1 MVKKGSFFAR
11 IADRFRS
18 GSGLRVDE
26 GRSAPGAQPART
38 TVTAVNRVEPRAGSS
53 ELAGASPPSASL
65 PSTGM
70 PGDVKSTRRLNEREE
85 AMVAVSGHF
94 QELAALLRGV
104 HNRLDTQLGR
114 IADATG
120 AMHQLPALSQQ
131 QLETLH
137 GLAEQLERQNQL
149 GEQIAR
155 SVQVLPEMTQKVE
168 QALQRAAQSD
178 ERTAATIVEFRATM
192 DRVHASMSRMV
203 GHTEQQAES
212 TRQLAAQR
220 EDSLR
225 SLTSGLEAAQKES
238 VRELR
243 ETADQGLASLRRSH
257 EDQSTR
263 MQRLVK
269 EHAGWNKAL
278 FAVLGV
284 VALGVVALVIVQ
296 LTR

>member
-18 GSGLRVDE
+18 GSGVRVDE
-26 GRSAPGAQPART
+26 GRNVPGAQPARA
-38 TVTAVNRVEPRAGSS
+38 TVTPVNRVEPRAGSS
-53 ELAGASPPSASL
+53 DLPAAGL
-65 PSTGM
+65 PSTGLA
-70 PGDVKSTRRLNEREE
+70 GDVKSTRKLSEREE

-94 QELAALLRGV
+94 QELATLLRGV
-104 HNRLDTQLGR
+104 HSRLDTQLGR

-120 AMHQLPALSQQ
+120 AMQQLPALSQQ
-131 QLETLH
+131 QLEMLH
-137 GLAEQLERQNQL
+137 GLAEQLERQNHL

-168 QALQRAAQSD
+168 QALQRAAQTD
-178 ERTAATIVEFRATM
+178 ERTAATIAEFRSTM

-203 GHTEQQAES
+203 GHSEQQAES

-243 ETADQGLASLRRSH
+243 EAADQGLASLRRSH

-278 FAVLGV
+278 FAVLGA
-284 VALGVVALVIVQ
+284 VAIGVIALVIVQ

>member
-18 GSGLRVDE
+18 GSGVRVDE
-26 GRSAPGAQPART
+26 GRSAPGAQPARA
-38 TVTAVNRVEPRAGSS
+38 TVTAVNRVESRAGSS
-53 ELAGASPPSASL
+53 DLSGAALPSTAL
-65 PSTGM
+65 PSTGA
-70 PGDVKSTRRLNEREE
+70 PADVKSTRKLSEREE
-85 AMVAVSGHF
+85 AMVAVGGHF
-94 QELAALLRGV
+94 QELATLLRGV
-104 HNRLDTQLGR
+104 HSRLDTQLGR
-114 IADATG
+114 IADASG
-120 AMHQLPALSQQ
+120 AMQQLPALSQQ
-131 QLETLH
+131 QLEMLH
-137 GLAEQLERQNQL
+137 GLAEQLERQNHL

-203 GHTEQQAES
+203 GHSEQQAES

-243 ETADQGLASLRRSH
+243 EAADQGLASLRRSH

-284 VALGVVALVIVQ
+284 VALGLVALVVAQ